1 MSNFS
6 FIPAATTVRSAAI
19 APTDNPSYLQFVGN
33 AVKNN
38 DVIILNR
45 DTSMKGK
52 GFVQLFETL
61 AKPLSE
67 NRKKVVVPQAVLAEL
82 RHTADSPDTQESR
95 KAKEAMEDI
104 IELYRAG
111 YIKFAGD
118 PNVRE
123 TGSAWIL
130 KYVSREIW
138 SQRILVLTQDAALA
152 EDLMVFSRLRSTRPD
167 NQVTVKRVSNDFGQL
182 NNFHFDE
189 DGRTSFAGRQDARL
203 APQSG
208 TAPRNNA
215 ASVVSQRF
223 RT

>member
-95 KAKEAMEDI
+95 KAKEAMEDMLMMREPFVMWGI
-104 IELYRAG
+104 AMWVT
-111 YIKFAGD
+111 A
-118 PNVRE
+118 VRP
-123 TGSAWIL
+123 
-130 KYVSREIW
+130 R
-138 SQRILVLTQDAALA
+138 R
-152 EDLMVFSRLRSTRPD
+152 FSSIMRSWLSSSPSPT
-167 NQVTVKRVSNDFGQL
+167 L
-182 NNFHFDE
+182 
-189 DGRTSFAGRQDARL
+189 
-203 APQSG
+203 PQ
-208 TAPRNNA
+208 
-215 ASVVSQRF
+215 
-223 RT
+223 